1 MTSTSSSFVRK
12 IENVAHALGE
22 RGVAGARCTMH
33 SIERVRPSAGRQG
46 QVRAPIRQL
55 QGIDAGATIRKGE
68 IERRD
73 LERIVVRAAM

>member
-22 RGVAGARCTMH
+22 RGVAGARCTMY

-46 QVRAPIRQL
+46 QVRSVKL